1 MSISHR
7 SRGSRVSPIGR
18 PGRHLPTGALGL
30 AAGLFGLSI
39 GPASAGAAGTPNQ
52 TSFTFSGTVH
62 GTLTV
67 PNTPCSEQ
75 VVTAKGA
82 TFMLTGTLK
91 GAPATKWTLQLS
103 TPKAGTA
110 KNFGQDNG
118 EGPSVTLIGATSNGT
133 TNWNWTSSTKNG
145 TITTTKTSGSVN
157 ITLGPYSSFRGK
169 PGKGKVHV
177 TGSWGCTS

>member
-1 MSISHR
+1 MSIRYSPTAAIVSPLGRSHR
-7 SRGSRVSPIGR
+7 RMR
-18 PGRHLPTGALGL
+18 LGALAVASGL
-30 AAGLFGLSI
+30 LASAI
-39 GPASAGAAGTPNQ
+39 GPASAGASGTPRQ
-52 TSFTFSGTVH
+52 TSFTFSGTVQ
-62 GTLTV
+62 GTLTT

-75 VVTAKGA
+75 IVTAKGA
-82 TFMLTGTLK
+82 TFMLTGALK
-91 GAPATKWTLQLS
+91 GAPATQWTLQLY

-110 KNFGQDNG
+110 KNFGQENG
-118 EGPSVTLIGATSNGT
+118 EGPNVSLIGATSNGT

-145 TITTTKTSGSVN
+145 TITTTKTSGRVK